1 MKRTGAWLTVYALE
15 QIGARFTFGIPGVHT
30 TELYDALN
38 NSNRI
43 TQVLVTHEGGA
54 SFMADAVGR
63 LTDSIGVLTVVPAAG
78 LTHAAS
84 GIGEAFLDGVPM
96 LVISGGPRTDTPH
109 RYQLHQMD
117 THKFMSGLTKA
128 TFRVTRHEEVVPT
141 LFEAY
146 TIATSGEPGPVFV
159 ELPVNILLLTDEVA
173 ELPQFQPA
181 KPPAIDAPAEIAH
194 AADLLLAAK
203 RPCIFAGWGARD
215 ASVELVELAE
225 WLEAPVAT
233 TLQGLSVFP
242 GNHPLH
248 TGFGFG
254 ASAVPAAQN
263 AFKDC
268 DCMVAI
274 GTRFAEIATG
284 SYGADVPEN
293 LVHIDINPAALNA
306 NYPAKVAIAADAGAA
321 LRELL
326 EALQAK
332 AFSSEV
338 DTGSRQ
344 ENASSQK
351 AKGPRKAERAIREQ
365 IRKDKA
371 AYRKSWYRNDANGLV
386 NPARFFDELRKQMP
400 DDGILAIDDG
410 NHTFL
415 TAELMPIHAPK
426 SVILPTDFNC
436 MGYAVP
442 AAIGAKLSFPDRSVQ
457 AIVGDGA
464 FMMTCM
470 EIVTAAS
477 NGLGVIYYVF
487 NDGELAQIGQ
497 AQSIPYGRKP
507 CTSIG
512 KLNIEGVALATGAA
526 YVPMNDNS
534 EIAGAIGKA
543 REIAATGRPV
553 IVAVR
558 IDYSKRTAFTLGTVK
573 TNFGRFPLNEKLR
586 FLARA
591 AVRHVVG

>member
-30 TELYDALN
+30 TELYDELN
-38 NSNRI
+38 SSNRI

-63 LTDSIGVLTVVPAAG
+63 LSDSIGVLTVVPAAG

-96 LVISGGPRTDTPH
+96 LVLSGGPRTDTGH

-128 TFRVTRHEEVVPT
+128 TFKVTSHEEVVPT
-141 LFEAY
+141 LFKAY
-146 TIATSGEPGPVFV
+146 EIATSGEPGPVFV
-159 ELPVNILLLTDEVA
+159 ELPVNILLLTDEIG
-173 ELPQFQPA
+173 ELPQF
-181 KPPAIDAPAEIAH
+181 KPPAPPRVEAAAEIAR
-194 AADLLLAAK
+194 AAELLAAGK
-203 RPCIFAGWGARD
+203 HPCIFAGWGARD
-215 ASVELVELAE
+215 ASNELIRLAE

-242 GNHPLH
+242 ANHPLH
-248 TGFGFG
+248 VGFGFG

-263 AFKDC
+263 AFKTC

-274 GTRFAEIATG
+274 GTRFSEIATG
-284 SYGADVPEN
+284 SYGAEAPEN
-293 LVHIDINPAALNA
+293 LVHIDINPDVFNA
-306 NYPAKVAIAADAGAA
+306 NFPAKVAIAGDAGTV
-321 LRELL
+321 LRQLQKEL
-326 EALQAK
+326 EAK
-332 AFSSEV
+332 
-338 DTGSRQ
+338 GSRRT
-344 ENASSQK
+344 SQ
-351 AKGPRKAERAIREQ
+351 GSLREQ
-365 IRKDKA
+365 IRNDKA
-371 AYRKSWYRNDANGLV
+371 AYRESWYRHDAADIV
-386 NPARFFDELRKQMP
+386 NPARFFDELRRQMP
-400 DDGILAIDDG
+400 DNGIISIDDG

-442 AAIGAKLSFPDRSVQ
+442 AAIGAKLACPDRSVQ
-457 AIVGDGA
+457 TIVGDGA

-470 EIVTAAS
+470 EILTATS
-477 NGLGVIYYVF
+477 NNLGIVYYVF
-487 NDGELAQIGQ
+487 NDGELAQIAQ

-507 CTSIG
+507 GTTIG

-526 YVPMNDNS
+526 YLPMKDNDAIAGVIAGAN
-534 EIAGAIGKA
+534 EIAG
-543 REIAATGRPV
+543 TGRPV

-558 IDYSKRTAFTLGTVK
+558 IDYSKKTAFTLGAVK

-586 FLARA
+586 FLTRA
-591 AVRHVVG
+591 AVRHVIG

>member
-1 MKRTGAWLTVYALE
+1 MKRTGASLTVYALE

-63 LTDSIGVLTVVPAAG
+63 LSDSIGVLTVVPAAG

-96 LVISGGPRTDTPH
+96 LVLSGGPRNDTGH

-128 TFRVTRHEEVVPT
+128 TFRVTRHDEVVPM

-146 TIATSGEPGPVFV
+146 RIATSGEPGPVFV
-159 ELPVNILLLTDEVA
+159 ELPVNILMMTDEIG
-173 ELPQFQPA
+173 ELPAFQPPS
-181 KPPAIDAPAEIAH
+181 PPSAGAPQEVARAV
-194 AADLLLAAK
+194 DLLRSAK
-203 RPCIFAGWGARD
+203 HPCIFAGWGARD
-215 ASVELVELAE
+215 ATAELIRLAE

-242 GNHPLH
+242 ANHALH

-263 AFKDC
+263 AFKNC
-268 DCMVAI
+268 DAMIAI

-284 SYGADVPEN
+284 SYGAVVPEN
-293 LVHIDINPAALNA
+293 LVHIDINPDVFDA
-306 NYPAKVAIAADAGAA
+306 NYPAKVAIAGDAGTVLRQLLGELEATLPRRSANSA
-321 LRELL
+321 LRE
-326 EALQAK
+326 
-332 AFSSEV
+332 
-338 DTGSRQ
+338 
-344 ENASSQK
+344 
-351 AKGPRKAERAIREQ
+351 Q
-365 IRKDKA
+365 IGHDKA
-371 AYRKSWYRNDANGLV
+371 AYRESWYRHDARDIV
-386 NPARFFDELRKQMP
+386 NPARFFDELRRQMP
-400 DDGILAIDDG
+400 DNGIIAIDDG

-442 AAIGAKLSFPDRSVQ
+442 AAIGAKLAFPDRTVQ

-470 EIVTAAS
+470 EILTAAT
-477 NGLGVIYYVF
+477 NDLGMVYYVF

-497 AQSIPYGRKP
+497 AQAIPYGRKP
-507 CTSIG
+507 CTQIG
-512 KLNIEGVALATGAA
+512 RLNIEGVALATGAA
-526 YVPMNDNS
+526 YLAMNDNDT
-534 EIAGAIGKA
+534 
-543 REIAATGRPV
+543 IAAVMSEANRIAAGGRPV
-553 IVAVR
+553 IVAIR
-558 IDYSKRTAFTLGTVK
+558 IDYSKKTAFTLGAVK

-586 FLARA
+586 FLTRA
-591 AVRHVVG
+591 AVRHITG

>member
-54 SFMADAVGR
+54 AFMADAVGR
-63 LTDSIGVLTVVPAAG
+63 LSDSIGVLTVVPAAG

-96 LVISGGPRTDTPH
+96 LVLTGGPRTDTPH

-117 THKFMSGLTKA
+117 THRFMGGLTKA
-128 TFRVTRHEEVVPT
+128 TFRVESHEDVVPT
-141 LFEAY
+141 LFKAY
-146 TIATSGEPGPVFV
+146 EIAVSGEPGPVFV
-159 ELPVNILLLTDEVA
+159 ELPVNVLLLMGEVDELPPFKPPQAPRLEVA
-173 ELPQFQPA
+173 GEVAQ
-181 KPPAIDAPAEIAH
+181 
-194 AADLLLAAK
+194 AAQLLAAAR
-203 RPCIFAGWGARD
+203 RPGIFAGWGARD
-215 ASVELVELAE
+215 ATAELVRLAE

-233 TLQGLSVFP
+233 TLQGLSIFP

-254 ASAVPAAQN
+254 ASAVPASQN
-263 AFKDC
+263 AFKEC
-268 DCMVAI
+268 DCMIAI

-284 SYGADVPEN
+284 SFGTSVPEN
-293 LVHIDINPAALNA
+293 LIHIDINPNAIGA
-306 NYPAKVAIAADAGAA
+306 NYPAKVGIAGDAETV

-326 EALQAK
+326 GALQAR
-332 AFSSEV
+332 
-338 DTGSRQ
+338 GSR
-344 ENASSQK
+344 SQSPS
-351 AKGPRKAERAIREQ
+351 GLREQ
-365 IRKDKA
+365 IARDKA
-371 AYRKSWYRNDANGLV
+371 AYRESWYRHDAAGIV
-386 NPARFFDELRKQMP
+386 NPARFFDSLRRAMP
-400 DDGILAIDDG
+400 DDGLLAIDDG

-442 AAIGAKLSFPDRSVQ
+442 AAIGAKLAFPGRTVQ

-470 EIVTAAS
+470 EILTAAS
-477 NGLGVIYYVF
+477 NGLGVVYYVF
-487 NDGELAQIGQ
+487 NDGELAQIAQ

-507 CTSIG
+507 CTQLG
-512 KLNIEGVALATGAA
+512 KLNIEGVAMATGAA
-526 YVPMNDNS
+526 FLPMNDNA
-534 EIAGAIGKA
+534 EIDGVIIRAN
-543 REIAATGRPV
+543 EIAASGQPV
-553 IVAVR
+553 IVTVR
-558 IDYSKRTAFTLGTVK
+558 IDYSKKTAFTLGTVK

-591 AVRHVVG
+591 AVRHVTG

>member
-1 MKRTGAWLTVYALE
+1 MKKTGAWLAVYALE
-15 QIGARFTFGIPGVHT
+15 QIGARFTFDIPGVHT

-38 NSNRI
+38 NSKRI
-43 TQVLVTHEGGA
+43 MPVLVTHEGGGA
-54 SFMADAVGR
+54 FMADAVAR
-63 LTDSIGVLTVVPAAG
+63 LSDTIGVLTVVPAAG

-96 LVISGGPRTDTPH
+96 LIITGGPRTDTGH

-117 THKFMSGLTKA
+117 THKFMGGLTKA
-128 TFRVTRHEEVVPT
+128 TFHVMRHDEVVPT

-146 TIATSGEPGPVFV
+146 RIATSGEPGPVFV
-159 ELPVNILLLTDEVA
+159 EVPVNILLMTDEIGELPRFKPLAPPHVDIAAEVSRAA
-173 ELPQFQPA
+173 ELLR
-181 KPPAIDAPAEIAH
+181 D
-194 AADLLLAAK
+194 AK

-215 ASVELVELAE
+215 ATFELIRLAE

-248 TGFGFG
+248 VGFGFG

-263 AFKDC
+263 AFRDC
-268 DCMVAI
+268 DCMVGIA
-274 GTRFAEIATG
+274 TRFAEIATG
-284 SYGADVPEN
+284 SYGTRVPAN
-293 LVHIDINPAALNA
+293 LIHIDINPEVFSA
-306 NYPAKVAIAADAGAA
+306 NFPAKVGIAGDARAVLTALIAELEIKVPPRAQATA
-321 LRELL
+321 LR
-326 EALQAK
+326 ARIA
-332 AFSSEV
+332 
-338 DTGSRQ
+338 
-344 ENASSQK
+344 
-351 AKGPRKAERAIREQ
+351 
-365 IRKDKA
+365 KDKA
-371 AYRKSWYRNDANGLV
+371 AYRESWYRNDASGIV
-386 NPARFFDELRKQMP
+386 NPVRFFDELRRLMP
-400 DDGILAIDDG
+400 DDGIVAIDDG

-415 TAELMPIHAPK
+415 TAELLPIHATK

-442 AAIGAKLSFPDRSVQ
+442 AAIGAKLACPERSVQ

-470 EIVTAAS
+470 EIVTATS
-477 NGLGVIYYVF
+477 NALGVVYYVF

-497 AQSIPYGRKP
+497 AQAIPYGRKP
-507 CTSIG
+507 CTQIG

-526 YVPMNDNS
+526 YLPMNDNS
-534 EIAGAIGKA
+534 EIAGVIGKA
-543 REIAATGRPV
+543 NEISGGGTPV

-558 IDYSKRTAFTLGTVK
+558 IDYSKRTAFTTGTVK
-573 TNFGRFPLNEKLR
+573 TSFGRFPLNEKLR
-586 FLARA
+586 FLTRA

>member
-1 MKRTGAWLTVYALE
+1 MKRTGAWLAVYALE

-38 NSNRI
+38 SSNRI
-43 TQVLVTHEGGA
+43 TQILVTHEGGGA
-54 SFMADAVGR
+54 FMADAVGR
-63 LTDSIGVLTVVPAAG
+63 LSDSIGVLTVVPAAG

-96 LVISGGPRTDTPH
+96 LVISGGPRTDTEH

-117 THKFMSGLTKA
+117 THKFMGGLTKA
-128 TFRVTRHEEVVPT
+128 TFRVTRHDEVVPM

-146 TIATSGEPGPVFV
+146 RIAVSGEPGPVFV
-159 ELPVNILLLTDEVA
+159 ELPVNIILLTDEA
-173 ELPQFQPA
+173 GELPLFAPS
-181 KPPAIDAPAEIAH
+181 KPAEVHADADIAR
-194 AADLLLAAK
+194 AVELLREAK
-203 RPCIFAGWGARD
+203 HPCLFVGWGTREATAEVVR
-215 ASVELVELAE
+215 LAE
-225 WLEAPVAT
+225 WLDAPVAT

-242 GNHPLH
+242 ANHPLH
-248 TGFGFG
+248 AGFGFG
-254 ASAVPAAQN
+254 ASAVPSAQN

-284 SYGADVPEN
+284 SYGTKVPEN
-293 LVHIDINPAALNA
+293 LIHIDINPAVFGA
-306 NYPAKVAIAADAGAA
+306 NYPAKVAIAGDAGAV
-321 LRELL
+321 LRQLSATL
-326 EALQAK
+326 EASAPRR
-332 AFSSEV
+332 A
-338 DTGSRQ
+338 
-344 ENASSQK
+344 AS
-351 AKGPRKAERAIREQ
+351 GVRGQ
-365 IRKDKA
+365 IGRDKA
-371 AYRKSWYRNDANGLV
+371 AYRESWYRHDAKDIV
-386 NPARFFDELRKQMP
+386 NPVRFFDELRRQMP
-400 DDGILAIDDG
+400 DDGIIAIDDG

-442 AAIGAKLSFPDRSVQ
+442 AAIGAKLACPDRTVQ

-470 EIVTAAS
+470 EILTAAS
-477 NGLGVIYYVF
+477 NNLGAVYYVF

-497 AQSIPYGRKP
+497 AQAIPYNRKP
-507 CTSIG
+507 CTQIG

-526 YVPMNDNS
+526 YLPMSDNAD
-534 EIAGAIGKA
+534 IAEVIGKA
-543 REIAATGRPV
+543 NAIAAGGRPV
-553 IVAVR
+553 IVGVR
-558 IDYSKRTAFTLGTVK
+558 IDYSKRTAFTTGAVK

-586 FLARA
+586 FLTRA
-591 AVRHVVG
+591 AIRHVVG

>member
-1 MKRTGAWLTVYALE
+1 MKRTGAWLAVYALE

-38 NSNRI
+38 MSNRI
-43 TQVLVTHEGGA
+43 TQVLVTHEGGGA
-54 SFMADAVGR
+54 FMADAVGR
-63 LTDSIGVLTVVPAAG
+63 LSDSIGVLTVVPAAG

-96 LVISGGPRTDTPH
+96 LVISGGPRTDTEH

-117 THKFMSGLTKA
+117 THKFMGGLTKA
-128 TFRVTRHEEVVPT
+128 TFRVTRHDEVVPT

-146 TIATSGEPGPVFV
+146 RIATDGEPGPVFV
-159 ELPVNILLLTDEVA
+159 ELPVNILLMTDEA
-173 ELPQFQPA
+173 GELPAFAAP
-181 KPPAIDAPAEIAH
+181 KPPEVQAAAQAEIDRAVE
-194 AADLLLAAK
+194 LLSVAK
-203 RPCIFAGWGARD
+203 RPCIFAGWGTRD
-215 ASVELVELAE
+215 ATAEVVRLAE

-248 TGFGFG
+248 AGFGFG
-254 ASAVPAAQN
+254 ASAVPSAQN
-263 AFKDC
+263 AFKAC

-284 SYGADVPEN
+284 SYGTSVPDN
-293 LVHIDINPAALNA
+293 LIHIDINPAVFGA
-306 NYPAKVAIAADAGAA
+306 NYPAKVAIPGDAGAV
-321 LRELL
+321 LRQL
-326 EALQAK
+326 
-332 AFSSEV
+332 
-338 DTGSRQ
+338 
-344 ENASSQK
+344 SSQIESRM
-351 AKGPRKAERAIREQ
+351 PRRVQAGTREQ
-365 IRKDKA
+365 IARDKA
-371 AYRKSWYRNDANGLV
+371 AYRESWYRHDAADIV
-386 NPARFFDELRKQMP
+386 NPVRFFDELRRQMP

-442 AAIGAKLSFPDRSVQ
+442 AAIGAKLALPERTVQ

-464 FMMTCM
+464 FLMTCM
-470 EIVTAAS
+470 EILTAAS
-477 NGLGVIYYVF
+477 NNLGVVYYVF

-497 AQSIPYGRKP
+497 AQQIPYNRKP
-507 CTSIG
+507 CTQLG

-526 YVPMNDNS
+526 YLAMNDNAG
-534 EIAGAIGKA
+534 IADIIGKA
-543 REIAATGRPV
+543 NAIAGGGRPV
-553 IVAVR
+553 IVGIR
-558 IDYSKRTAFTLGTVK
+558 IDYSKRTAFTAGAVK
-573 TNFGRFPLNEKLR
+573 TNFGRFPLSEKLR
-586 FLARA
+586 FLTRA
-591 AVRHVVG
+591 AVRHVTG

>member
-1 MKRTGAWLTVYALE
+1 MKRTGAWLAVYALE

-38 NSNRI
+38 SSNRI

-63 LTDSIGVLTVVPAAG
+63 LTESIGVLTVVPAAG

-96 LVISGGPRTDTPH
+96 LVISGGPRTDTGH

-117 THKFMSGLTKA
+117 THKFMGGLTKA
-128 TFRVTRHEEVVPT
+128 TFRVTRHDEVVPT
-141 LFEAY
+141 LFKAY
-146 TIATSGEPGPVFV
+146 AIATSGEPGPVFV
-159 ELPVNILLLTDEVA
+159 ELPVNILMMTEEIG
-173 ELPQFQPA
+173 ELPQFAPA
-181 KPPAIDAPAEIAH
+181 KPPVVEAPSEIGRAAE
-194 AADLLLAAK
+194 LLAQAK
-203 RPCIFAGWGARD
+203 HPCIFAGWGARD
-215 ASVELVELAE
+215 ATAELVALAE
-225 WLEAPVAT
+225 RLEAPVAT
-233 TLQGLSVFP
+233 TLQGLSVFL

-263 AFKDC
+263 AFKNC

-293 LVHIDINPAALNA
+293 LIHIDINPDVFGA
-306 NYPAKVAIAADAGAA
+306 NYPAKVGIAGDAGVV
-321 LRELL
+321 LKQLLKEL
-326 EALQAK
+326 EARGVRRGQ
-332 AFSSEV
+332 
-338 DTGSRQ
+338 G
-344 ENASSQK
+344 
-351 AKGPRKAERAIREQ
+351 AIREQ

-371 AYRKSWYRNDANGLV
+371 AYHESWYRNDASGLV
-386 NPARFFDELRKQMP
+386 NPVRFFDELRRQMP

-442 AAIGAKLSFPDRSVQ
+442 AAIGAKLAFPDRAVQ
-457 AIVGDGA
+457 AVVGDGA

-470 EIVTAAS
+470 EIVTASS
-477 NGLGVIYYVF
+477 NDLGVIYYIF

-497 AQSIPYGRKP
+497 AQAIPYGRKP
-507 CTSIG
+507 CTRIG

-526 YVPMNDNS
+526 YVPMKDNG
-534 EIAGAIGKA
+534 EIAGAIA
-543 REIAATGRPV
+543 EAQRTAATGRPV

-558 IDYSKRTAFTLGTVK
+558 IDYSKRTAFTEGAVK
-573 TNFGRFPLNEKLR
+573 TNFARFPLNEKLR

-591 AVRHVVG
+591 AIRHVAG

>member
-63 LTDSIGVLTVVPAAG
+63 LSDSIGVLTVVPAAG

-96 LVISGGPRTDTPH
+96 LVLSGGPRNDTGH

-128 TFRVTRHEEVVPT
+128 TFRVNSHEDVVPM

-146 TIATSGEPGPVFV
+146 RIATSGEPGPVYV
-159 ELPVNILLLTDEVA
+159 ELPVNILLLTDEIGD
-173 ELPQFQPA
+173 LPPFQPA
-181 KPPAIDAPAEIAH
+181 QPTRVEAAGEIAR
-194 AADLLLAAK
+194 AVDLLRDAK
-203 RPCIFAGWGARD
+203 HPCIFAGWGARD
-215 ASVELVELAE
+215 ATAELIRLAE
-225 WLEAPVAT
+225 WLDAPVAT
-233 TLQGLSVFP
+233 TLQGLSVFAA
-242 GNHPLH
+242 NHPLH
-248 TGFGFG
+248 VGFGFG

-263 AFKDC
+263 AFANC
-268 DCMVAI
+268 DAMIAI
-274 GTRFAEIATG
+274 GTRFSEIATG
-284 SYGADVPEN
+284 SYGAEVPAN
-293 LVHIDINPAALNA
+293 LIHIDINPDVFNA
-306 NYPAKVAIAADAGAA
+306 NHPARVAIAGDAGAVLKQFLQELETKLPRRSA
-321 LRELL
+321 NSVLR
-326 EALQAK
+326 
-332 AFSSEV
+332 
-338 DTGSRQ
+338 D
-344 ENASSQK
+344 
-351 AKGPRKAERAIREQ
+351 Q

-371 AYRKSWYRNDANGLV
+371 AYRESWYRNDAKDIV
-386 NPARFFDELRKQMP
+386 NPARFFDALRQAMP
-400 DDGILAIDDG
+400 DNGILSIDDG

-442 AAIGAKLSFPDRSVQ
+442 AAIGAKLACPDRTVQ

-470 EIVTAAS
+470 EILTAAT
-477 NGLGVIYYVF
+477 NNLGVVYYIF

-497 AQSIPYGRKP
+497 AQAIPYGRKP
-507 CTSIG
+507 CTQIG

-526 YVPMNDNS
+526 YLPMNDNDA
-534 EIAGAIGKA
+534 IAGVIKQAN
-543 REIAATGRPV
+543 EIAAGGRPV

-558 IDYSKRTAFTLGTVK
+558 IDYSKKTAFTLGAVK

-586 FLARA
+586 FLTRA

>member
-1 MKRTGAWLTVYALE
+1 MKRTGAWLTAYALE
-15 QIGARFTFGIPGVHT
+15 QVGARFTFGIPGVHT

-54 SFMADAVGR
+54 SFMADAVSR
-63 LTDSIGVLTVVPAAG
+63 LSDSIGVLTVVPAAG

-96 LVISGGPRTDTPH
+96 LVITGGPRTDSGH

-117 THKFMSGLTKA
+117 THKFMAGLTKA
-128 TFRVTRHEEVVPT
+128 TFHVTRHEDVVPT

-146 TIATSGEPGPVFV
+146 RIATSGEPGPVFV
-159 ELPVNILLLTDEVA
+159 ELPVNILLLTDDVS
-173 ELPQFQPA
+173 ELPQFKPA
-181 KPPAIDAPAEIAH
+181 PRPAPQ
-194 AADLLLAAK
+194 AADDIARAAELLAAAK
-203 RPCIFAGWGARD
+203 RPCIFAGWGTRD
-215 ASVELVELAE
+215 ATAELIKLAE
-225 WLEAPVAT
+225 WLQAPVAT

-248 TGFGFG
+248 VGFGFG
-254 ASAVPAAQN
+254 SSAVPAAQN

-268 DCMVAI
+268 DCLVGI

-284 SYGADVPEN
+284 SYGVTVPDN
-293 LVHIDINPAALNA
+293 LIHIDINPAAIGA
-306 NYPAKVAIAADAGAA
+306 NFPAKVGLVGDAATV

-326 EALQAK
+326 AALETK
-332 AFSSEV
+332 
-338 DTGSRQ
+338 GGRR
-344 ENASSQK
+344 ASDG
-351 AKGPRKAERAIREQ
+351 ALREQ
-365 IRKDKA
+365 IAKDKA
-371 AYRKSWYRNDANGLV
+371 AYRATWYRHDNPGLV
-386 NPARFFDELRKQMP
+386 NPVRFFDELRRRMP
-400 DDGILAIDDG
+400 DNGILAIDDG

-442 AAIGAKLSFPDRSVQ
+442 AAIGAKLAFADRSVQ

-464 FMMTCM
+464 FTMTCM
-470 EIVTAAS
+470 EILTAAS
-477 NGLGVIYYVF
+477 NGLGIVYYVF
-487 NDGELAQIGQ
+487 NDGELAQIAQ
-497 AQSIPYGRKP
+497 AQQIPYGRKP
-507 CTSIG
+507 CTQLG

-526 YVPMNDNS
+526 YVPMNDNAS
-534 EIAGAIGKA
+534 IAGAIA
-543 REIAATGRPV
+543 QANEIASTGRPV
-553 IVAVR
+553 IVAVK
-558 IDYSKRTAFTLGTVK
+558 IDYSKKTAFTLGTVK

-586 FLARA
+586 FLTRA
-591 AVRHVVG
+591 AVRHMVG

>member
-1 MKRTGAWLTVYALE
+1 MKRTGASLTVYALE

-63 LTDSIGVLTVVPAAG
+63 LSDSIGVLTVVPAAG

-96 LVISGGPRTDTPH
+96 LVLSGGPRNDTGH

-128 TFRVTRHEEVVPT
+128 TFRVTRHDEVVPM

-146 TIATSGEPGPVFV
+146 RIATSGEPGPVFV
-159 ELPVNILLLTDEVA
+159 ELPVNILMMTGEIGELPAFRPPQSASAGAPQEVA
-173 ELPQFQPA
+173 RA
-181 KPPAIDAPAEIAH
+181 V
-194 AADLLLAAK
+194 DLLRNAK
-203 RPCIFAGWGARD
+203 HPCIFAGWGARD
-215 ASVELVELAE
+215 AAAELIRLAE

-242 GNHPLH
+242 ANHALH
-248 TGFGFG
+248 TAFGFG

-263 AFKDC
+263 AFRNGDA
-268 DCMVAI
+268 MIAI

-284 SYGADVPEN
+284 SYGAVVPEN
-293 LVHIDINPAALNA
+293 LVHIDINPDVFNA
-306 NYPAKVAIAADAGAA
+306 NYPAKVAIAGDAGTVVRQ
-321 LRELL
+321 LLTEL
-326 EALQAK
+326 EARL
-332 AFSSEV
+332 
-338 DTGSRQ
+338 
-344 ENASSQK
+344 
-351 AKGPRKAERAIREQ
+351 PRRSVNSALREQ
-365 IRKDKA
+365 IRHDKA
-371 AYRKSWYRNDANGLV
+371 TYRESWYRHDAKDIV
-386 NPARFFDELRKQMP
+386 NPARFFDELRRQMP
-400 DDGILAIDDG
+400 DSGIIAIDDG

-415 TAELMPIHAPK
+415 AAELMPIHAPK

-442 AAIGAKLSFPDRSVQ
+442 AAIGAKLAFPDRTVQ

-470 EIVTAAS
+470 EILTAAT
-477 NGLGVIYYVF
+477 NDLGVVYYVF

-497 AQSIPYGRKP
+497 AQAIPYGRKP
-507 CTSIG
+507 CTQIG
-512 KLNIEGVALATGAA
+512 RLNIEGVALATGAA
-526 YVPMNDNS
+526 YLAMNDNDT
-534 EIAGAIGKA
+534 
-543 REIAATGRPV
+543 IAAVMSEANRIAAGGRPV
-553 IVAVR
+553 IVAIR
-558 IDYSKRTAFTLGTVK
+558 IDYSKKTAFTLGAVK

-586 FLARA
+586 FLTRA
-591 AVRHVVG
+591 AVRHITG

>member
-38 NSNRI
+38 SSNRI

-63 LTDSIGVLTVVPAAG
+63 LSDTIGVLTVVPAAG

-128 TFRVTRHEEVVPT
+128 TFRVTSHDEVVPT
-141 LFEAY
+141 LFKAY
-146 TIATSGEPGPVFV
+146 DIATSGEPGPVFV
-159 ELPVNILLLTDEVA
+159 ELPVNILLMTDEIG
-173 ELPQFQPA
+173 ELPQFLPP
-181 KPPAIDAPAEIAH
+181 KPSSVEAPAEIAR

-203 RPCIFAGWGARD
+203 RPGIFAGWGARD
-215 ASVELVELAE
+215 ATPELVRLADY
-225 WLEAPVAT
+225 LQAPVAT

-263 AFKDC
+263 AFKEC
-268 DCMVAI
+268 DGMIAI

-293 LVHIDINPAALNA
+293 LIHTDINPAVFNA
-306 NYPAKVAIAADAGAA
+306 NYPAKVAIPGDAGAV
-321 LRELL
+321 LRQLLAAL
-326 EALQAK
+326 EAK
-332 AFSSEV
+332 AQ
-338 DTGSRQ
+338 R
-344 ENASSQK
+344 
-351 AKGPRKAERAIREQ
+351 RAPNGALREQ

-371 AYRKSWYRNDANGLV
+371 AYRESWYRNDAKDIV
-386 NPARFFDELRKQMP
+386 NPARFFDELRRQMP

-415 TAELMPIHAPK
+415 TAELMPILSPK

-442 AAIGAKLSFPDRSVQ
+442 AAIGAKLAFPDRAVQ

-470 EIVTAAS
+470 EILTAAS
-477 NGLGVIYYVF
+477 NNLGVVYYIF
-487 NDGELAQIGQ
+487 NDGELAQIAQ
-497 AQSIPYGRKP
+497 AQAIPYGRKP
-507 CTSIG
+507 ATTIG

-526 YVPMNDNS
+526 FVAMNDNT
-534 EIAGAIGKA
+534 EIADAIAKA
-543 REIAATGRPV
+543 RMIAGTGQPV

-558 IDYSKRTAFTLGTVK
+558 IDYSKRTAFTSGAVK

>member
-63 LTDSIGVLTVVPAAG
+63 LSDSIGVLTVVPAAG

-96 LVISGGPRTDTPH
+96 LVLSGGPRSDTGH

-128 TFRVTRHEEVVPT
+128 TFRVNRHEDVVPV

-146 TIATSGEPGPVFV
+146 RIATSGEPGPVYV
-159 ELPVNILLLTDEVA
+159 ELPVNILLMTGEIGD
-173 ELPQFQPA
+173 LPQYRPAQPPSVEA
-181 KPPAIDAPAEIAH
+181 ASEIAR
-194 AADLLLAAK
+194 AVDLLREAK

-215 ASVELVELAE
+215 ATAKLIRLAE
-225 WLEAPVAT
+225 WLDAPVAT

-242 GNHPLH
+242 ANHPLH
-248 TGFGFG
+248 VGFGFG

-263 AFKDC
+263 AFKNC
-268 DCMVAI
+268 DGMIAI
-274 GTRFAEIATG
+274 GTRFSEIATG
-284 SYGADVPEN
+284 SYGADVPAN
-293 LVHIDINPAALNA
+293 LIHIDINPDVFNA
-306 NYPAKVAIAADAGAA
+306 NYPAKVAMSGDAGAV
-321 LRELL
+321 LRQFLQELESKL
-326 EALQAK
+326 P
-332 AFSSEV
+332 
-338 DTGSRQ
+338 R
-344 ENASSQK
+344 QK
-351 AKGPRKAERAIREQ
+351 ANSALHDQ
-365 IRKDKA
+365 IRSDKA
-371 AYRKSWYRNDANGLV
+371 AYRESWYRHDARDIV
-386 NPARFFDELRKQMP
+386 NPVRFFDALRQAMP
-400 DDGILAIDDG
+400 DNGIIAIDDG

-442 AAIGAKLSFPDRSVQ
+442 AAIGAKLACPDRAVQ

-470 EIVTAAS
+470 EILTAAT
-477 NGLGVIYYVF
+477 NNLGIVYYIF

-497 AQSIPYGRKP
+497 AQAIPYGRKP
-507 CTSIG
+507 CTQIG
-512 KLNIEGVALATGAA
+512 KLNIEGVAIATGAA
-526 YVPMNDNS
+526 YLPMNDND
-534 EIAGAIGKA
+534 AIVGVIKQA
-543 REIAATGRPV
+543 NEIAAGGRPV
-553 IVAVR
+553 IVGVH
-558 IDYSKRTAFTLGTVK
+558 IDYSKKTAFTSGAVK

-586 FLARA
+586 FLTRA

>member
-54 SFMADAVGR
+54 SFMADAIGR

-96 LVISGGPRTDTPH
+96 LVLSGGPRTDTSH

-117 THKFMSGLTKA
+117 THKFMGGLTKA
-128 TFRVTRHEEVVPT
+128 TFRVTRHDEVVPT

-159 ELPVNILLLTDEVA
+159 ELPVNILLMTEDIG
-173 ELPQFQPA
+173 ELPQFQPP
-181 KPPAIDAPAEIAH
+181 KPPPIQASAEIAR
-194 AADLLLAAK
+194 AAELLLAAK
-203 RPCIFAGWGARD
+203 RPGIFAGWGARD
-215 ASVELVELAE
+215 ATAELIALAE

-248 TGFGFG
+248 AGFGFG
-254 ASAVPAAQN
+254 ASAVPSAQN
-263 AFKDC
+263 AFRGC
-268 DCMVAI
+268 DAMVAI

-284 SYGADVPEN
+284 SYGASVPEN
-293 LVHIDINPAALNA
+293 LIHIDINPDVFNA
-306 NYPAKVAIAADAGAA
+306 NYPAKVALAGDARAV
-321 LRELL
+321 LRQLL
-326 EALQAK
+326 ETLQARG
-332 AFSSEV
+332 A
-338 DTGSRQ
+338 G
-344 ENASSQK
+344 
-351 AKGPRKAERAIREQ
+351 RAQGALREQ

-371 AYRKSWYRNDANGLV
+371 AYRESWYRHDANGLV
-386 NPARFFDELRKQMP
+386 NPVRFFEELRRQMP

-442 AAIGAKLSFPDRSVQ
+442 AAIGAKLAFPDRSVQ

-470 EIVTAAS
+470 EILTAAS
-477 NGLGVIYYVF
+477 NGLGVVYYVF

-497 AQSIPYGRKP
+497 AQAIPYGRKP
-507 CTSIG
+507 CTTIG

-526 YVPMNDNS
+526 YMPMNDNS
-534 EIAGAIGKA
+534 EIAGAISKA
-543 REIAATGRPV
+543 REIANAGRPV

-558 IDYSKRTAFTLGTVK
+558 IDYSKRTAFTLGAVK